1 MLPSKQ
7 TISTSPR
14 CSWYSSFSDF
24 KNKLPKIVNYNYYWI
39 IIIEFIRALNLPLSC
54 LRTTFGVKF
63 IFVIK
68 KANFSLDPCL
78 NRQVKYNYLLRTK
91 FENSASKIKVRSTYA
106 DEVSCWKNVKRK
118 ERAGSNCN
126 TCLEI
131 LTVFNY
137 FFCDNI

>member
-1 MLPSKQ
+1 MLPSTQ
-7 TISTSPR
+7 TISTSAR

-24 KNKLPKIVNYNYYWI
+24 KNKLPKIVNYNYYYI
-39 IIIEFIRALNLPLSC
+39 IIIEFIKVLNLPLSC

-68 KANFSLDPCL
+68 KGDFSLNPCF

-91 FENSASKIKVRSTYA
+91 FENSASKIKV
-106 DEVSCWKNVKRK
+106 KR
-118 ERAGSNCN
+118 RQQAGSNCN

-131 LTVFNY
+131 LTIFNY
-137 FFCDNI
+137 FFWDNIL